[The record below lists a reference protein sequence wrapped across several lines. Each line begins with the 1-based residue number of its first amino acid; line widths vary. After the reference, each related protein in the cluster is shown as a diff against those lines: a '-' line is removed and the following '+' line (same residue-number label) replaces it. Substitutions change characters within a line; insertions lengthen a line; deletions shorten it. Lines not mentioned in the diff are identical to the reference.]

1 MIGDILKKII
11 GTKHERDIKKLIPI
25 VEAINRLEPQMM
37 RLTDAELRA
46 KTDEFKARLSAG
58 ETLDDLLIE
67 AYAVVREAARRFVG
81 MRPFDVQ
88 LMGAIVL
95 HQGKIAEM
103 KTGEGKTLVAT
114 MPLYLNALTGKGV
127 HLVTQNDYLAKR
139 DRYWMGPIYENL
151 GLTVGLLQHDM
162 PEYSEQRK
170 QAYAAD
176 ITYGMNSEFGFD
188 YLRDNMA
195 MRKEDRVQ
203 RGHYYAIVDEVDCIL
218 IDEARTPHIISGPVD
233 ESPELYYKVDKVV
246 RRLRKDIDFQLDEKT
261 QTAWLTDEGVTH
273 VEILMGVKNLA
284 DDIRLMHH
292 IIQALKAHHFFKLD
306 RDYIIRNGKVLIVDE
321 FTGRVLEGRRWSDGL
336 HQAIEAKE
344 GLRIEREN
352 QTLATISLQ
361 NYFRLY
367 EKLAGMTGTADTEAA
382 EFKEIYGLDV
392 VVIPTHKPMIRI
404 DYPDVVYKTEKEKF
418 RAVVREI
425 KELYR
430 VGRPVLVGTTSI
442 EKSEMLSEMLRK
454 EGIPHQV
461 LNAKH
466 HEKEAM
472 IIAQAGRKG
481 AVTIATNMAGRG
493 VDIILGGNPPDPEE
507 QEEVKKLGGLHVIGT
522 ERHESRR
529 IDNQLRGRS
538 GRQGDPG
545 SSRFY
550 VSLEDDLMRMFGSD
564 RIKPLME
571 KLGMKE
577 DEPIEHPW
585 VTKAIERAQKAVEA
599 HNFEIRKHLLEYDD
613 VMNVQR
619 EIIYEQRRMV
629 LEGEDIKEEILEMI
643 EDVIRDRV
651 EIYCPPKTRPE
662 EWDLGELCSW
672 AYRVFR
678 AELDPEDLEELGS
691 RDEVAERIMEEA
703 RKAYERK
710 EQEVGSE
717 MMRQVERMVLLS
729 IVDSKWKDHLYNMD
743 LLRESVGLRAYG
755 QKDPLVEYKREAHEM
770 FQEMIRRIKED
781 VTDYIFRV
789 QVMREEPFARRK
801 EEVVE
806 VAPKGGKGKK
816 VRERRKTKIGRNDP
830 CPCGSGLKYK
840 KCHGKGL

>member
-1 MIGDILKKII
+1 LIGDILKRII
-11 GTKHERDIKKLIPI
+11 GTKHERDIRKLMPI

-37 RLTDAELRA
+37 KLTDAELRA
-46 KTDEFKARLSAG
+46 KTDEFKKRLSAG

-88 LMGAIVL
+88 VMGAIVL

-114 MPLYLNALTGKGV
+114 MPLYLNALTGRGV

-203 RGHYYAIVDEVDCIL
+203 RGHYYAIVDEIDCIL

-233 ESPELYYKVDKVV
+233 ESPDLYYKVDKVV
-246 RRLRKDIDFQLDEKT
+246 RRLRKDVDFQLDEKT
-261 QTAWLTDEGVTH
+261 QTVWLTDEGVTH

-284 DDIRLMHH
+284 DDIKLMHH

-306 RDYIIRNGKVLIVDE
+306 RDYIIRDGKVLIVDE

-418 RAVVREI
+418 KAVVREI

-430 VGRPVLVGTTSI
+430 IGRPVLVGTTSI

-507 QEEVKKLGGLHVIGT
+507 QEEVKRLGGLHVIGT

-585 VTKAIERAQKAVEA
+585 VTKAIERAQKSVEA

-629 LEGEDIKEEILEMI
+629 LEGEDMKDEILEMI
-643 EDVIRDRV
+643 EDVIRKRV
-651 EIYCPPKTRPE
+651 DIYCPPKTSPD
-662 EWDLGELCSW
+662 EWDLVELCSF
-672 AYRVFR
+672 ASRVFR
-678 AELDPEDLEELGS
+678 AEIDPEEIKGLSS
-691 RDEVAERIMEEA
+691 RDEIAERIIEEA
-703 RKAYERK
+703 RKAYDRK
-710 EQEVGSE
+710 ESEIGSE
-717 MMRQVERMVLLS
+717 MMRQVERMILLS
-729 IVDSKWKDHLYNMD
+729 VIDSKWKDHLYNMD

-770 FQEMIRRIKED
+770 FQDMIERIKED
-781 VTDYIFRV
+781 VTEYIFRV
-789 QVMREEPFARRK
+789 QVTREEPFQRR
-801 EEVVE
+801 VE
-806 VAPKGGKGKK
+806 VKEVQSKVKKGKK
-816 VRERRKTKIGRNDP
+816 EKRKTKIGRNDP

>member
-1 MIGDILKKII
+1 LIGGILKRII
-11 GTKHERDIKKLIPI
+11 GTKHERDIRKLMPI

-37 RLTDAELRA
+37 KLTDAELRA
-46 KTDEFKARLSAG
+46 KTDEFKKRLSAG

-88 LMGAIVL
+88 VMGAIVL

-114 MPLYLNALTGKGV
+114 MPLYLNALTGRGV

-233 ESPELYYKVDKVV
+233 ESPDLYYKVDKVV
-246 RRLRKDIDFQLDEKT
+246 RRLRKDVDFQLDEKT
-261 QTAWLTDEGVTH
+261 QTVWLTDEGVTH

-284 DDIRLMHH
+284 DDIKLMHH

-306 RDYIIRNGKVLIVDE
+306 RDYIIRDGKVLIVDE

-418 RAVVREI
+418 KAVVREI

-430 VGRPVLVGTTSI
+430 IGRPVLVGTTSI

-507 QEEVKKLGGLHVIGT
+507 QEEVKRLGGLHVIGT

-585 VTKAIERAQKAVEA
+585 VTKAIERAQKSVEA

-629 LEGEDIKEEILEMI
+629 LEGEDMKDEILEMI
-643 EDVIRDRV
+643 EDVIRKRV
-651 EIYCPPKTRPE
+651 DIYCPPKTSPD
-662 EWDLGELCSW
+662 EWDLVELCSF
-672 AYRVFR
+672 ASRVFR
-678 AELDPEDLEELGS
+678 AEIDPEEIKGLSS
-691 RDEVAERIMEEA
+691 RDEIAERIIEEA
-703 RKAYERK
+703 RKAYDRK
-710 EQEVGSE
+710 ESEIGSE
-717 MMRQVERMVLLS
+717 MMRQVERMILLS
-729 IVDSKWKDHLYNMD
+729 VIDSKWKDHLYNMD

-770 FQEMIRRIKED
+770 FQDMIERIKED
-781 VTDYIFRV
+781 VTEYIFRV
-789 QVMREEPFARRK
+789 QVTREEPFQRR
-801 EEVVE
+801 VE
-806 VAPKGGKGKK
+806 VKEVQSKVKKGKK
-816 VRERRKTKIGRNDP
+816 EKRKTKIGRNDP

>member
-1 MIGDILKKII
+1 LIGDILKRII
-11 GTKHERDIKKLIPI
+11 GTKHERDIRKLMPI

-37 RLTDAELRA
+37 KLTDAELRA
-46 KTDEFKARLSAG
+46 KTDEFKKRLSAG

-88 LMGAIVL
+88 VMGAIVL

-114 MPLYLNALTGKGV
+114 MPLYLNALTGRGV

-203 RGHYYAIVDEVDCIL
+203 RGHYYAIVDEIDCIL

-233 ESPELYYKVDKVV
+233 ESPDLYYKVDKVV
-246 RRLRKDIDFQLDEKT
+246 RRLRKDVDFQLDEKT
-261 QTAWLTDEGVTH
+261 QTVWLTDEGVTH

-284 DDIRLMHH
+284 DDIKLMHH

-306 RDYIIRNGKVLIVDE
+306 RDYIIRDGKVLIVDE

-418 RAVVREI
+418 KAVVREI

-430 VGRPVLVGTTSI
+430 IGRPVLVGTTSI

-507 QEEVKKLGGLHVIGT
+507 QEEVKRLGGLHVIGT

-585 VTKAIERAQKAVEA
+585 VTKAIERAQKSVEA

-629 LEGEDIKEEILEMI
+629 LEGEDMKDEILEMI
-643 EDVIRDRV
+643 EDVIRKRV
-651 EIYCPPKTRPE
+651 DIYCPPKTSPD
-662 EWDLGELCSW
+662 EWDLVELCSF
-672 AYRVFR
+672 ASRVFR
-678 AELDPEDLEELGS
+678 AEIDPEEIKGLSS
-691 RDEVAERIMEEA
+691 RDEIAERIIEEA
-703 RKAYERK
+703 RKAYDRK
-710 EQEVGSE
+710 ESEIGSE
-717 MMRQVERMVLLS
+717 MMRQVERMILLS
-729 IVDSKWKDHLYNMD
+729 VIDSKWKDHLYNMD

-770 FQEMIRRIKED
+770 FQDMIERIKED
-781 VTDYIFRV
+781 VTEYIFRV
-789 QVMREEPFARRK
+789 QVTREEPFQRR
-801 EEVVE
+801 VE
-806 VAPKGGKGKK
+806 VKEVPSKVKKGKK
-816 VRERRKTKIGRNDP
+816 EKRKTKIGRNDP

>member
-1 MIGDILKKII
+1 MIGGILKRII
-11 GTKHERDIKKLIPI
+11 GTKHERDIRKLMPI

-37 RLTDAELRA
+37 KLTDAELRA
-46 KTDEFKARLSAG
+46 KTDEFKKRLSAG

-88 LMGAIVL
+88 VMGAIVL

-114 MPLYLNALTGKGV
+114 MPLYLNALTGRGV

-233 ESPELYYKVDKVV
+233 ESPDLYYKVDKVV
-246 RRLRKDIDFQLDEKT
+246 RRLRKDVDFQLDEKT
-261 QTAWLTDEGVTH
+261 QTVWLTDEGVTH

-284 DDIRLMHH
+284 DDIKLMHH

-306 RDYIIRNGKVLIVDE
+306 RDYIIRDGKVLIVDE

-418 RAVVREI
+418 KAVVREI

-430 VGRPVLVGTTSI
+430 IGRPVLVGTTSI

-507 QEEVKKLGGLHVIGT
+507 QEEVKRLGGLHVIGT

-585 VTKAIERAQKAVEA
+585 VTKAIERAQKSVEA

-629 LEGEDIKEEILEMI
+629 LEGEDMKDEILEMI
-643 EDVIRDRV
+643 EDVIRKRV
-651 EIYCPPKTRPE
+651 DIYCPPKTSPD
-662 EWDLGELCSW
+662 EWDLVELCSF
-672 AYRVFR
+672 ASRVFR
-678 AELDPEDLEELGS
+678 AEIDPEEIKGLSS
-691 RDEVAERIMEEA
+691 RDEIAERIIEEA
-703 RKAYERK
+703 RKAYDRK
-710 EQEVGSE
+710 ESEIGSE
-717 MMRQVERMVLLS
+717 MMRQVERMILLS
-729 IVDSKWKDHLYNMD
+729 VIDSKWKDHLYNMD

-770 FQEMIRRIKED
+770 FQDMIERIKED
-781 VTDYIFRV
+781 VTEYIFRV
-789 QVMREEPFARRK
+789 QVTREEPFQRR
-801 EEVVE
+801 VE
-806 VAPKGGKGKK
+806 VKEVQSKVKKGKK
-816 VRERRKTKIGRNDP
+816 EKRKTKIGRNDP

>member
-1 MIGDILKKII
+1 MIGSILKRII

-37 RLTDAELRA
+37 KLTDAELRA
-46 KTDEFKARLSAG
+46 KTDEFKKRLSAG

-88 LMGAIVL
+88 IMGAIVL

-114 MPLYLNALTGKGV
+114 MPLYLNALTGRGV

-233 ESPELYYKVDKVV
+233 ESPDLYYKVDKVV
-246 RRLRKDIDFQLDEKT
+246 RRLRKDVDFQLDEKT
-261 QTAWLTDEGVTH
+261 QTVWLTDEGVTH
-273 VEILMGVKNLA
+273 VEMLMGVKNLA

-292 IIQALKAHHFFKLD
+292 IIQGLKAHHFFKLD
-306 RDYIIRNGKVLIVDE
+306 RDYIIRDGKVLIVDE

-382 EFKEIYGLDV
+382 EFKEIYGLEV

-418 RAVVREI
+418 KAVVREI
-425 KELYR
+425 KELYKI
-430 VGRPVLVGTTSI
+430 GRPVLVGTTSI

-507 QEEVKKLGGLHVIGT
+507 QEEVKRLGGLHVIGT

-585 VTKAIERAQKAVEA
+585 VTKAIERAQKSVEA

-629 LEGEDIKEEILEMI
+629 LEGEEMKDEILGMI
-643 EDVIRDRV
+643 EDVIRNRV
-651 EIYCPPKTRPE
+651 DVYCPPKTSPE
-662 EWDLGELCSW
+662 EWDLVELCSF
-672 AYRVFR
+672 ASRVFR
-678 AELDPEDLEELGS
+678 TEIDPEEIKGLSSREEI
-691 RDEVAERIMEEA
+691 AERIIEEA
-703 RKAYERK
+703 RKAYDRK
-710 EQEVGSE
+710 ESEIGSD
-717 MMRQVERMVLLS
+717 MMRQVERMILLS
-729 IVDSKWKDHLYNMD
+729 VIDSKWKDHLYNMD

-755 QKDPLVEYKREAHEM
+755 QKDPLVEYKREAHAM
-770 FQEMIRRIKED
+770 FQDMIERIKED
-781 VTDYIFRV
+781 VTEYIFRV
-789 QVMREEPFARRK
+789 QVTREEPFHRK
-801 EEVVE
+801 VE
-806 VAPKGGKGKK
+806 VKEVPSRGKKGK
-816 VRERRKTKIGRNDP
+816 REKRKAKIGRNDP